1 MNHVLVKTGFRLSLK
16 KLICIRLK
24 LRMVSKKKI
33 KGGSK
38 FVRNIKRLVD
48 LNESIEKLIE

>member
-24 LRMVSKKKI
+24 LRMVSKKKS